1 MTRKRRKGKKR
12 KSYRNKSPFRRRFSL
27 REKEKFA
34 DKLREQM
41 TGSEVVIWRE
51 LKRRQWEVGAT
62 FEAQQVICGYIPD
75 FVERES
81 MLIVEIDGKIHE
93 KLRRKDAIRT
103 ANLRREG
110 YTVIRFTNELAE
122 TRTDQVI
129 ESILGYCKYDPQQ

>member
-1 MTRKRRKGKKR
+1 MTQKRRKSKR
-12 KSYRNKSPFRRRFSL
+12 KSYRNKSPFRKRFSL
-27 REKEKFA
+27 KEKQRYA
-34 DKLREQM
+34 DRLRERM
-41 TGSEVVIWRE
+41 TRSEVIIWKE
-51 LKRRQWEVGAT
+51 LKRRQHEVGAT

-103 ANLRREG
+103 ANLRKEG
-110 YTVIRFTNELAE
+110 YTVIRFTNEQAE

-129 ESILGYCKYDPQQ
+129 EAILGHCSYNQ